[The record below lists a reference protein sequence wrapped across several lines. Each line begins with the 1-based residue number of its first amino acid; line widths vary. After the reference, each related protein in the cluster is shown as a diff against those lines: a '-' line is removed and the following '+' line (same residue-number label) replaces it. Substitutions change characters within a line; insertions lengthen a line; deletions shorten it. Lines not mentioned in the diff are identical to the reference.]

1 VIKEKADV
9 NSAFNI
15 TENHNESEKDSNDIQ
30 MDRKKTITF
39 FFICRQIF
47 DVATLITHEDYDRR
61 IYQNDIACKIKVIF

>member
-1 VIKEKADV
+1 VIEEKADV

-39 FFICRQIF
+39 FLYAGRSLTWPHSSPMKIMIGEYIRT
-47 DVATLITHEDYDRR
+47 TLHVR
-61 IYQNDIACKIKVIF
+61 